1 MIFHSGINCLC
12 PNSYVYILSNGCP
25 VNLYAKLNKKNKPN
39 FYGRIVLVVVLINVW
54 KTEQYLTTLQLN
66 KKFTI
71 TVN

>member
-25 VNLYAKLNKKNKPN
+25 VNLSAKLNKKNKPN